1 MQQHVQFLGG
11 EYDTKRLEAEKAVK
25 EADELRE
32 GMESFRETL
41 LVSCLHFRS
50 LAGHAC
56 SRLDFRSA
64 MRKRN
69 RASCSPSCLR
79 ANPKSPGSA
88 RTATS
93 SRPRSRS

>member
-41 LVSCLHFRS
+41 LVS
-50 LAGHAC
+50 
-56 SRLDFRSA
+56 
-64 MRKRN
+64 
-69 RASCSPSCLR
+69 
-79 ANPKSPGSA
+79 
-88 RTATS
+88 
-93 SRPRSRS
+93 RSRFESFIGKWSPCMLTT